1 MNQAQPLGK
10 SSSAPLAKTL
20 APAWSLAF
28 INHPAT
34 PDGIIY
40 SSRLNHDT
48 NLAVYDRAIVK
59 LRAERSFDL
68 IKAPGFAEVLN
79 TLKVALI

>member
-1 MNQAQPLGK
+1 MNQAQLLGK
-10 SSSAPLAKTL
+10 IVVGSSRQTL
-20 APAWSLAF
+20 ARAWSLAF
-28 INHPAT
+28 IIIRPR
-34 PDGIIY
+34 PEGIIY
-40 SSRLNHDT
+40 SSRLNDDT
-48 NLAVYDRAIVK
+48 NLAVYGRAIVK